1 MIYHHKNLFFY
12 SYHNFVGRKS
22 QPRFRHIRIASIIKK
37 GVFLEEAVLSGKDRG
52 CASPVAAESAK
63 PWEIRMNGESPKAF
77 NAFCFYRAMGYRRS
91 IKACM
96 ELHGIEAKKYGSW
109 ARWARIFDWKNRAA
123 LYDEYIAKETERGL
137 INEHVEHRKCFMAMI
152 GKMAKVVD
160 DSIGKLESKN
170 INADTA
176 MDLLER
182 SARLDGY
189 LCGDDDEKLK
199 GNGGQLEIRFVE
211 DFKGV

>member
-1 MIYHHKNLFFY
+1 M
-12 SYHNFVGRKS
+12 
-22 QPRFRHIRIASIIKK
+22 
-37 GVFLEEAVLSGKDRG
+37 FLEEAVLSGKDRG

-63 PWEIRMNGESPKAF
+63 PWEIRMSGESPRAF

-109 ARWARIFDWKNRAA
+109 ARWARLFDWKNRAA
-123 LYDEYIAKETERGL
+123 LYDEFIAKETEKGL

-160 DSIGKLESKN
+160 DSIGKLEAKD
-170 INADTA
+170 IDADTA

-182 SARLDGY
+182 SAKLDGY
-189 LCGDDDEKLK
+189 LCGEDGEKQK
-199 GNGGQLEIRFVE
+199 DNDGQLEIRFVE